1 MDRAKERE
9 GGLAGRVALTMCT
22 AVCEAAS
29 QWQTAYDTGSS
40 VLCDGPEGEGGVYVY
55 LRLIH
60 VVQQKPVP
68 HCKVIILQLK
78 VNSKKIDTSQPRWF
92 CPFLSGWTL
101 GRVQGGNPGERSVQ
115 GQGGEASADPGQ
127 GVAFVI
133 NQALCQPRS

>member
-40 VLCDGPEGEGGVYVY
+40 VLCDGPEGWGGGVGGEAYEGGVYVY

-92 CPFLSGWTL
+92 CPFL
-101 GRVQGGNPGERSVQ
+101 
-115 GQGGEASADPGQ
+115 
-127 GVAFVI
+127 
-133 NQALCQPRS
+133 